1 MFRNL
6 RPEKITETLVQ
17 LQARIEA
24 RFPAAGLA
32 RVAAELIQ
40 LSKAAEARAAA
51 IARPNV
57 LIRTGA
63 GLLILTGLFALGYLA
78 TIRQFNTTENNLFQ
92 AAQGVEAMLQI
103 VFFIGA
109 SVFFLVSF
117 EDRIKRRRA
126 LTYLHELRS
135 IVHVVDM
142 HQLTKDPSALIEA
155 GPSTPASPVRTMT
168 RFELIRY
175 LDYCSELLSLSSKVA
190 AIYSGAS
197 HDPVIGAAVNE
208 IEQLTTNLS
217 HKIWQK
223 IMILEEHPEAAK
235 PVTEPLPPAPPFA
248 TA

>member
-1 MFRNL
+1 MFRKL
-6 RPEKITETLVQ
+6 RPEKITETLVK

-32 RVAAELIQ
+32 QVAAELVQ
-40 LSKAAEARAAA
+40 LSKLAQARAAA
-51 IARPNV
+51 IARPNI
-57 LIRTGA
+57 LIRFGV
-63 GLLILTGLFALGYLA
+63 GLLILTGLGALGYLA
-78 TIRQFNTTENNLFQ
+78 TIRHFSTTEDNLFQ
-92 AAQGVEAMLQI
+92 AVQGIEAMLQI

-135 IVHVVDM
+135 IVHLIDM
-142 HQLTKDPSALIEA
+142 HQLTKDPSALITV
-155 GPSTPASPVRTMT
+155 GPSTPASPARSLT

-175 LDYCSELLSLSSKVA
+175 LDYCSESLSLSSKIA
-190 AIYSGAS
+190 AIYSEAS
-197 HDPVIGAAVNE
+197 HDQVIGAAVNE

-217 HKIWQK
+217 SKVWQK
-223 IMILEEHPEAAK
+223 IMILEEHPDA
-235 PVTEPLPPAPPFA
+235 VVPPQSVKAGPFE